1 MKVRIFRKNF
11 FSNIA
16 ADKLALRGFLISF
29 LLMLITIVYILLYYS
44 NLPPFIPIFNQ
55 LPWGNER
62 LTITLGIF
70 ISTIIFGMIFLFNI
84 VFTSIV
90 YNRSPL
96 IARIVAAVT
105 LIIAV
110 MNFLFIIKVI
120 TQIV

>member
-1 MKVRIFRKNF
+1 MKNF

-62 LTITLGIF
+62 LTITPGIF
-70 ISTIIFGMIFLFNI
+70 ISTIIFGMIFLFNL